1 MLHFRASP
9 NKVTEAGSGHVA
21 LLCGVA
27 APPRGR
33 RCGRDWE
40 STRRPRG
47 RTGRRARYVWVLTDH
62 WRSPVLRWHVGGGVR
77 PPHSARPV
85 DQAPLPERAPGRG
98 VGSETAALPRER
110 LFLQTR
116 LSVSLT
122 ATQPSW
128 RGGRSR
134 QSIWPAASRRGR
146 CRCGGWPGDLWLARL
161 LAPQLPRADRVGG
174 SRKGSHRPGVSAR
187 AGHQASRQA
196 PNLVTPPV

>member
-1 MLHFRASP
+1 MATSP
-9 NKVTEAGSGHVA
+9 CCAGSLPLLEAGAAGVTGRAHAGLGGAPGAVCGTCGCSRITGA
-21 LLCGVA
+21 LLC
-27 APPRGR
+27 
-33 RCGRDWE
+33 CG
-40 STRRPRG
+40 G
-47 RTGRRARYVWVLTDH
+47 ML
-62 WRSPVLRWHVGGGVR
+62 GGVR
-77 PPHSARPV
+77 PPRSARPV

-134 QSIWPAASRRGR
+134 QSIRAAASRRGR
-146 CRCGGWPGDLWLARL
+146 CRCGGWPGDLWLALL
-161 LAPQLPRADRVGG
+161 LAPQRPRPDCVGG

>member
-1 MLHFRASP
+1 MATSP
-9 NKVTEAGSGHVA
+9 CCAGSLPLLEAGA
-21 LLCGVA
+21 AGV
-27 APPRGR
+27 
-33 RCGRDWE
+33 
-40 STRRPRG
+40 
-47 RTGRRARYVWVLTDH
+47 TGRHTPASGAHRAPGAVR
-62 WRSPVLRWHVGGGVR
+62 VGARGSLALSCAAVACWGGVR
-77 PPHSARPV
+77 PPRSARPV

-134 QSIWPAASRRGR
+134 QSIRAAASRRGR

>member
-1 MLHFRASP
+1 MATSP
-9 NKVTEAGSGHVA
+9 CCAGSLPLEAGAAGVTGRHTPASGAHRAPGAVRVGAHGSLA
-21 LLCGVA
+21 LLC
-27 APPRGR
+27 
-33 RCGRDWE
+33 CG
-40 STRRPRG
+40 G
-47 RTGRRARYVWVLTDH
+47 ML
-62 WRSPVLRWHVGGGVR
+62 GGVR
-77 PPHSARPV
+77 PPRSARPV
-85 DQAPLPERAPGRG
+85 DQAPLPERAPGQG

-134 QSIWPAASRRGR
+134 QSIRAAASRRGR
-146 CRCGGWPGDLWLARL
+146 CRCGGWPGDLWLALL
-161 LAPQLPRADRVGG
+161 LAPQRPRPDCVGG

>member
-1 MLHFRASP
+1 MATSP
-9 NKVTEAGSGHVA
+9 CCAGSLPLLEAGAAGVTGRAHAGLGGAPGAVCGTCGCSRITGA
-21 LLCGVA
+21 LLC
-27 APPRGR
+27 
-33 RCGRDWE
+33 CG
-40 STRRPRG
+40 G
-47 RTGRRARYVWVLTDH
+47 ML
-62 WRSPVLRWHVGGGVR
+62 GGVR
-77 PPHSARPV
+77 PPRSARPV

-134 QSIWPAASRRGR
+134 QSIRAAASRRGR